1 MDSFIYSVWFLNTE
15 AHQEDQDREW
25 IACVAIQ
32 ATTAV
37 EAQKWGDTLAN
48 ERSRRLPKDAFVRSS
63 VEREVEVSGVTV
75 WSELPRITAGQIA
88 SDAAIGW

>member
-1 MDSFIYSVWFLNTE
+1 MDSFIYSAWFLNTD
-15 AHQEDQDREW
+15 AHEGDEDREW

-32 ATTAV
+32 AATAV

-63 VEREVEVSGVTV
+63 VEREAEMSGVTDC
-75 WSELPRITAGQIA
+75 SSLPRITVGQIA
-88 SDAAIGW
+88 TDAAIGW